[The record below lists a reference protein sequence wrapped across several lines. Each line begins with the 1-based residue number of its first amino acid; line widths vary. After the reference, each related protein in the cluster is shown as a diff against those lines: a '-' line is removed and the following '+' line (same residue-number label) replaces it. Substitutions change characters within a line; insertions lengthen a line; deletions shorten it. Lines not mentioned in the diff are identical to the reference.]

1 MPPAFVMNCVRGFSI
16 SLDFAAMVH
25 YYCKNS
31 SAANDFSFHGFPKDE
46 KLVKVRNVFMFFC
59 RRVERYLGT
68 FSFNCVAF
76 AQFAP
81 SLLFLGLDYAKKKEI
96 LKKILR

>member
-1 MPPAFVMNCVRGFSI
+1 MLSRGLYWVNKRGILPACVVNCVRCLLI

-25 YYCKNS
+25 YCCVFDCKNS

-68 FSFNCVAF
+68 FSFVLL
-76 AQFAP
+76 
-81 SLLFLGLDYAKKKEI
+81 SLSFLFHCCS
-96 LKKILR
+96 